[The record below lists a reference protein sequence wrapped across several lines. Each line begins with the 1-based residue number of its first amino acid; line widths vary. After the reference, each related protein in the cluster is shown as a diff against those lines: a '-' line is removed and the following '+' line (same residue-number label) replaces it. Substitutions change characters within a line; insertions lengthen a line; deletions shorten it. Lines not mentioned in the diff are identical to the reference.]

1 MTIWRPDP
9 TFYPS
14 PRTAMRAP
22 PEKFAY
28 VGVLN
33 ADGKGRPD
41 ALAVLDVDPDSE
53 TYEQSVGRVDM
64 PNAGDE
70 LHHFGWNACSAALC
84 PYAPIRT
91 SSAAT
96 ATTKSMRFISA
107 TAFALANPWG
117 LLLLREPYRVPLSW
131 RGKKHG
137 WDPILVPKRKI
148 LPSLYGPPYMGS
160 SAPCSPDFLEEFF
173 SETEHIVIRC
183 GESSRRRAGSR
194 RIGHEGSRPFA
205 MPRRSRLATCRP
217 LVKP

>member
-1 MTIWRPDP
+1 MLIQTRRPTSNPSDAWTCP
-9 TFYPS
+9 TPVMSYTTSDGTPAA
-14 PRTAMRAP
+14 RRCAP
-22 PEKFAY
+22 T
-28 VGVLN
+28 
-33 ADGKGRPD
+33 R
-41 ALAVLDVDPDSE
+41 
-53 TYEQSVGRVDM
+53 
-64 PNAGDE
+64 
-70 LHHFGWNACSAALC
+70 
-84 PYAPIRT
+84 PIRT
-91 SSAAT
+91 PSATT

-107 TAFALANPWG
+107 TAFALATPQG